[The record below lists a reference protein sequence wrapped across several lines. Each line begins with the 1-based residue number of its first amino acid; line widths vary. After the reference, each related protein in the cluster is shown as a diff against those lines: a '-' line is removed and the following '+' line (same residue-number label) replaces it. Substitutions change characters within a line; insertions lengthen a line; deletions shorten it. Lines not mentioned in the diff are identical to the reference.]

1 MGGDA
6 DGDKPG
12 LQDKLAVV
20 EMVEGEGEAPTI
32 AVSDPAPHA
41 SPPQAPPPQAP
52 PPQAPP
58 PRAEASP
65 DAAAMRAEVG
75 ELRRMAG
82 ELLAALER
90 LDARLRG

>member
-1 MGGDA
+1 MGDDA
-6 DGDKPG
+6 DGAKPS
-12 LQDKLAVV
+12 LQEKLAVV
-20 EMVEGEGEAPTI
+20 EMLEGEGEAPTI
-32 AVSDPAPHA
+32 DVSDPAP
-41 SPPQAPPPQAP
+41 QAPAPQTP
-52 PPQAPP
+52 T

-65 DAAAMRAEVG
+65 DTAAMRAEVG

>member
-6 DGDKPG
+6 DADKPG
-12 LQDKLAVV
+12 LQEKLAVV

-32 AVSDPAPHA
+32 AVSDPAPQA
-41 SPPQAPPPQAP
+41 SSPPQVSS
-52 PPQAPP
+52 P
-58 PRAEASP
+58 PRAEAPP
-65 DAAAMRAEVG
+65 DTAAMRAEVG